1 MSDECTARTGSMSA
15 RIEDVVGVAVVLILL
30 MMLSSGG
37 KGIAEREGG
46 MVERT

>member
-1 MSDECTARTGSMSA
+1 MLA
-15 RIEDVVGVAVVLILL
+15 RIEDVVRVVAIVLILV

-37 KGIAEREGG
+37 KEMAEREGG